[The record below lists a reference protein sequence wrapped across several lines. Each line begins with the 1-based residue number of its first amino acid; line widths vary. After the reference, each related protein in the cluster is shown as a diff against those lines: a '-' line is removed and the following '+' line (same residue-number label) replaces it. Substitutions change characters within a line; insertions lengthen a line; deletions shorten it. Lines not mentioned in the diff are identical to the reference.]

1 MSQLTKSSGAMLE
14 RGREAPYSH
23 EQWSGM
29 MLMFGLGLGMLQF
42 AGIIAL
48 GGVAATAG
56 AAIALYACA
65 HASLRHGRLTRHLQD
80 ACAQANRLV
89 AEDRYDEARVLLLDA
104 TKLARFVPHMHALL
118 LFSRGVVELLAGS
131 LTQARAL
138 FTRTLASGWLSPTGP
153 LAGSYPEIC
162 LWMSLCE
169 VIFGDL
175 HQACA
180 WRWRVQ
186 TPAPPPPPL
195 AAHHLFLDVLIET
208 RQGNYEQALA
218 RLEAGRPN
226 AHRQLNRREL
236 ATLDAVEA
244 FARERSRGGHYRQEA
259 DRLDHW
265 RETEDV
271 RFDYLTVRWPE
282 LAQFLEKRGFSVSRD
297 L

>member
-1 MSQLTKSSGAMLE
+1 MSQLIKSSGVMLE
-14 RGREAPYSH
+14 RSREAMYSH

-42 AGIIAL
+42 AGLIL
-48 GGVAATAG
+48 MGGTAATAG

-65 HASLRHGRLTRHLQD
+65 HASLRHSRLTRHLQD
-80 ACAQANRLV
+80 TCAQANRLV
-89 AEDRYDEARVLLLDA
+89 AESRLDEAKQMLLDA
-104 TKLARFVPHMHALL
+104 SKQARFVPHMHALL
-118 LFSRGVVELLAGS
+118 LFSRGIVELLAGS
-131 LTQARAL
+131 LPQARAL

-169 VIFGDL
+169 VISGDL
-175 HQACA
+175 RQACA

-186 TPAPPPPPL
+186 TPGPPPPAL

-208 RQGNYEQALA
+208 RQGNYERALA
-218 RLEAGRPN
+218 RLETGRPN

-265 RETEDV
+265 RESEGV
-271 RFDYLTVRWPE
+271 SFDYMTVCWPE
-282 LAQFLEKRGFSVSRD
+282 LAQFLEQRGFSGSRD